1 MLLSTKRLHRVDLVT
16 VEGRID
22 ASTSPEL
29 DQCLRG
35 LISEGR
41 FRLVLDLTKV
51 DYLSSAGIKSF
62 VGVQKECKRWNRGE
76 LRLAGLQTRLKE
88 TFDMVGLTPVFKLFD
103 TAVDAVGS
111 F

>member
-1 MLLSTKRLHRVDLVT
+1 MLLSAKRLHRVDLVT

-22 ASTSPEL
+22 ASTAPEL
-29 DQCLRG
+29 EECLRG
-35 LISEGR
+35 FLAEGR

-51 DYLSSAGIKSF
+51 DYLSSAGIKTL

-76 LRLAGLQTRLKE
+76 VRLAGLQDRLKE
-88 TFDMVGLTPVFKLFD
+88 TFDMVGLTPVFRLFD

-111 F
+111 Y